1 MKKFY
6 RNCILFVILF
16 CLIFNVKA
24 EVCTYKINGYDYSL
38 QYDVK
43 YGKTWFYAYSFNGN
57 SSTHLF
63 NKNAAQP
70 DSSFN
75 VYSPDQTEFL
85 NSFNRVNMQGYIG
98 SIVSPGSCPV
108 LVSTG
113 GNNYTL
119 MPLNFYNNYFLYDE
133 IFNCDGCGDVINLK
147 SQYLKQSL
155 LTFKDI
161 CSNLVHFSSFYPV
174 IEFVRINSDYN
185 KGDLIYRVCS
195 SGSGMHSGTKL
206 KDLFKGFEDD
216 FITGVSTEF
225 DDSCPAYNKSDTTIS
240 DIVKCLTEKGEKVDS
255 AILEF
260 NKACSENEMRSIQS
274 YASGSLVKFY
284 EKGKIS
290 PYLNN
295 EIKLLFNSF
304 SSDCGA
310 AADELY
316 NVVNNLSQSL
326 YLYYNNSQIN
336 NKLSYMYVESKY
348 LSGYGLLTSIN
359 PVIKAT
365 DNTCNLISPQLKNII
380 KDILNVL
387 RMGGVVITI
396 FLSIVEVY
404 KVVFSNDDGAKKK
417 MSSLIMKRLIALV
430 VILLL
435 PVIVM
440 IFIDFLNQ
448 FIPVDSNKCIIDELK

>member
-1 MKKFY
+1 MKMFY

-43 YGKTWFYAYSFNGN
+43 YGSEWFYAYSFNGN

-63 NKNAAQP
+63 NENAGQP

-75 VYSPDQTEFL
+75 VYSPNKTEFL
-85 NSFNRVNMQGYIG
+85 NSFNSQGFNWSYA
-98 SIVSPGSCPV
+98 SPGSCPV

-119 MPLNFYNNYFLYDE
+119 MSLDFYNKYFLYDE
-133 IFNCDGCGDVINLK
+133 IFNCDGCGDVIKLK
-147 SQYLKQSL
+147 SSYSSREDSFTFENICTGLKYHSL
-155 LTFKDI
+155 L
-161 CSNLVHFSSFYPV
+161 YPV
-174 IEFVRINSDYN
+174 IEYVRINSDYN

-225 DDSCPAYNKSDTTIS
+225 DDSCSAYNKSDTTIS